1 MNMQCLK
8 TPDSLTFW
16 WEKPELFLNGDS
28 FILEIEGGEM
38 KTLTKTHGTFENLRP
53 GSSYEVSL
61 KFLHAGACA
70 DETVMTVQTENERPV
85 IDVTKAPYFAKG
97 DGETMDR
104 AAIQRA
110 IDDCPAGGTV
120 LLPEGIY
127 RTGALT
133 LKSDMELCLAEGA
146 VLQGTDDPRD
156 YEPRIMSRFEGTE
169 GMAYQSLINIGVLN
183 RAAGRPTKNVRIRGL
198 GTIAG
203 GGFSLMMNTIEREKA
218 LMAERNEANTFG
230 SYGVETENTVPGRV
244 RGRLINISC
253 AENVRITGVTLRDGP
268 AWNVHMIYSAH
279 VTTDHITLIS
289 KHIWNG
295 DGWDPD
301 SSTDCALFASDFYT
315 GDDAVAIKSGKNP
328 EGNKIALPTER
339 IRVFDCRVHYGHG
352 FAIGSEMSGGVRD
365 VKYWDCDL
373 SGSFCGLEVKA
384 TRKRGGYVRDVSFRD
399 CVAPRVQVHTVDYN
413 DDGEGAATL
422 PVLSGFHFE
431 NITLTG
437 LAKNEETEEFEECLP
452 VLLAGFPEEG
462 HHLTDI
468 TFKNIT
474 LPEGRAETVKAE
486 FVDW

>member
-1 MNMQCLK
+1 MKMQCLK

-16 WEKPELFLNGDS
+16 WEKPENFVQGDY
-28 FILEIEGGEM
+28 FHLTLDGGKM
-38 KTLTKTHGTFENLRP
+38 KTLTKTHGTFEDLRP
-53 GSSYEVSL
+53 GTDHRVILRYFHEGICV
-61 KFLHAGACA
+61 
-70 DETVMTVQTENERPV
+70 DEAMSEAATEPARRV
-85 IDVTKAPYFAKG
+85 IDITSAPYFAKG

-110 IDDCPAGGTV
+110 VDDCPEGGTV
-120 LLPEGIY
+120 LLPRGIY

-133 LKSDMELCLAEGA
+133 LKSDMELYLAEGA

-156 YEPRIMSRFEGTE
+156 YEPRIMSRFEGIE

-183 RAAGRPTKNVRIRGL
+183 RAAGRTTRNVRIAGS

-203 GGFSLMMNTIEREKA
+203 GGFALMMNTIEREKEI
-218 LMAERNEANTFG
+218 MAARNEANTFG

-253 AENVRITGVTLRDGP
+253 AEHVRITGVTLRDGP
-268 AWNVHMIYSAH
+268 AWNVHMIYSDDIM
-279 VTTDHITLIS
+279 TDHITLVS

-301 SSTDCALFASDFYT
+301 SSTNCVLFASDFYT

-328 EGNKIALPTER
+328 EGNKIALPTEH
-339 IRVFDCRVHYGHG
+339 IRVFDCRIHYGHG

-373 SGSFCGLEVKA
+373 SGSYCGLEVKA
-384 TRKRGGYVRDVSFRD
+384 TRKRGGYVRDVYFRD
-399 CVAPRVQVHTVDYN
+399 CIAPRIQVHTVGYN
-413 DDGEGAATL
+413 DDGEGAETL
-422 PVLSGFHFE
+422 PFLEGFHFE

-437 LAKNEETEEFEECLP
+437 LAKNEETEAFEECLP
-452 VLLAGFPEEG
+452 VLLAGFPEQG
-462 HHLTDI
+462 HHLTDV
-468 TFKNIT
+468 TFKNVT
-474 LPEGRAETVKAE
+474 LPEGRAETVRAE
-486 FVDW
+486 FVD